1 MHVKHN
7 QRRVSGPG
15 AFGTSN
21 NQCDSSENL
30 NSDQQQQHALYQQ
43 HQQRLYQQQQQQHR
57 QQQHSHPHLLRQ
69 SLINLTSAHNI
80 SNNIGV
86 SNTSEQQGTNTSGRS
101 GAVEPSSS
109 SSLNYPNANSNRNIS
124 TTNTNVSNTLHKYI
138 SCSCESL
145 KCAVSAVAAKASI
158 KRSRPGEPDSESLID
173 TQNADF
179 TDYNVAYLDISQ
191 TGHSAGCLS
200 SSISGGG
207 GDDQHSL
214 RSEYLSS
221 RLSGVSKQHSYDS
234 SCSGQLH
241 GLTLTAKERSS
252 QNQQQQQQQ
261 LQQQQQQLDCTNSTR
276 VPSSPISCANSN
288 YSNQSN
294 ISAGTGGGG
303 GGGGVG
309 GGEGV
314 GGVGPSTICDA
325 YQDFSHYP
333 TTNSNSTS
341 YGNDFNDDFKHI
353 VVHNFSNSDPIT
365 RYNVSSGDCGGDGAT
380 SINNTL
386 TGTYCSPLK
395 PHYSDCNIYAK
406 QQAEYFSNLKSDFDQ
421 HAQHG
426 DKQQLV
432 NKTYIFKCL
441 ANSPSF
447 LRSTKI
453 KEQSKKLRNLSLKNR
468 TAKKKGQIIS
478 KSNAVSDNSLHP
490 GDKYLNL
497 YLVEKKNSQ
506 QQLQQYQQQQQQLE
520 QQQSQTGRLV
530 TSDSGS
536 KTPSLTAGRQQLQQQ
551 LEQQQQQQQ
560 QDQQTVVAALSRNL
574 QQQQQQCLVNGS
586 VRTHPTYRHQSSIKR
601 DSKDYSGTLTP
612 TASTTHRN
620 SKVSN
625 SNNNKSCN
633 LNNNGNKLSV
643 STNSC
648 NKLHVAAAGTHPYA
662 TSPKSSLSSNGH
674 LNKYCLTDIS
684 RRRKA
689 AFNRQ
694 LSAPTDY
701 THSSNNSNGNGN
713 FNGNGN
719 GNGGSNSATE
729 AACESTSTVAS
740 AGVGSVAAKASVSLQ
755 NSVLIKPTSTSN
767 SCTNSFNRRHIK
779 RQKNNK
785 LNERLIHGDSD
796 ESVRCSYCSVL
807 NENDLRISFENTCT
821 DSLVTAFDDEA
832 LLICDQGNE
841 MVHFDDVSLYG
852 TPKEEPMPSI
862 PVVSEKVSANFL
874 KSQLQ
879 SWFQPTD
886 NRLAM
891 KLFGSRKALVKERI
905 RQKTS
910 GHWVIHPCSSFRFYW
925 DLCMLL
931 LLVAN
936 LIILPVAISF
946 FNDDLSTRWIAFNCL
961 SDTIFLIDI
970 VVNFRTGIMQ
980 QDNAEQVILD
990 PKLIAKH
997 YLKTWFFL
1005 DLISS
1010 IPLDYIFLIFNQVKD
1025 FSDSFQILHAGRALR
1040 ILRLAK
1046 LLSLVRLL
1054 RLSRLVRYVSQWEEV
1069 YILQNLQKK
1078 SADRRGRMHRK
1089 DKDGLTKSNLIL
1101 KFLNMASVFMRIFNL
1116 ICMMLL
1122 IGHWS
1127 GCLQFLVPML
1137 QGFPSNSWVS
1147 INELQESYW
1156 LEQYS
1161 WALFKAMSH
1170 MLCIGYGRFPPQSLT
1185 DMWLTMLSMI
1195 SGATCYALFLG
1206 HATNL
1211 IQSLDS
1217 SRRQYREKVKQV
1229 EEYMAYRKL
1238 PRDMR
1243 QRITE
1248 YFEHRY
1254 QGKFFDEEC
1263 ILGELSEKLR
1273 EDVINYNCRSLVAS
1287 VPFFANAD
1295 SNFVSDVVTK
1305 LKYEVFQPGDIIIK
1319 EGTIGTK
1326 MYFIQEGVVDIVMA
1340 NGEVAT
1346 SLSDGSYFGE
1356 ICLLTNARRVASVRA
1371 ETYCNLF
1378 SLSVDHFNCVLDQ
1391 YPLMRKTMETVAAE
1405 RLNKI
1410 GKNPNIMQQKDEQI
1424 SNPESNTITAV
1435 VNALAAEAD
1444 DCKDDDIDIKENLLH
1459 GSESS
1464 FTGPVQTIREGLPR
1478 PRSGEFRALFEGNTP

>member
-1 MHVKHN
+1 MPVKYF

-15 AFGTSN
+15 AYGTSSCN
-21 NQCDSSENL
+21 NSLGENSSGGGGG
-30 NSDQQQQHALYQQ
+30 DPQQQQRLS
-43 HQQRLYQQQQQQHR
+43 HQ
-57 QQQHSHPHLLRQ
+57 LLRQ
-69 SLINLTSAHNI
+69 SLINLTS
-80 SNNIGV
+80 G
-86 SNTSEQQGTNTSGRS
+86 NTVQSGSGGSSGGAGGSGS
-101 GAVEPSSS
+101 GA
-109 SSLNYPNANSNRNIS
+109 NYNLLKSA
-124 TTNTNVSNTLHKYI
+124 
-138 SCSCESL
+138 SCSCESFKQIKTNKVCL
-145 KCAVSAVAAKASI
+145 RNETDNDRNNSSSSDNNINVPASSDVCSVCNDDVISSTGTPTGSTGTTATAAHHARYGKSLSAHYSGANQQLYSKANSAILDYAGILNGAGNGGSSSCGGSGTVSAGAGDSSSNNFQNLNYTDAHIYCNSQYKNIVAH
-158 KRSRPGEPDSESLID
+158 
-173 TQNADF
+173 N
-179 TDYNVAYLDISQ
+179 
-191 TGHSAGCLS
+191 LS
-200 SSISGGG
+200 S
-207 GDDQHSL
+207 
-214 RSEYLSS
+214 
-221 RLSGVSKQHSYDS
+221 
-234 SCSGQLH
+234 
-241 GLTLTAKERSS
+241 
-252 QNQQQQQQQ
+252 
-261 LQQQQQQLDCTNSTR
+261 
-276 VPSSPISCANSN
+276 
-288 YSNQSN
+288 
-294 ISAGTGGGG
+294 
-303 GGGGVG
+303 
-309 GGEGV
+309 
-314 GGVGPSTICDA
+314 
-325 YQDFSHYP
+325 
-333 TTNSNSTS
+333 
-341 YGNDFNDDFKHI
+341 
-353 VVHNFSNSDPIT
+353 SDPIT
-365 RYNVSSGDCGGDGAT
+365 RYSHLDEADPNS
-380 SINNTL
+380 L
-386 TGTYCSPLK
+386 LLK
-395 PHYSDCNIYAK
+395 SHYSDCNIYSK
-406 QQAEYFSNLKSDFDQ
+406 PSLYSSGGKSQ
-421 HAQHG
+421 HVVQ
-426 DKQQLV
+426 
-432 NKTYIFKCL
+432 KTNNIFKNI
-441 ANSPSF
+441 AKSPSF
-447 LRSTKI
+447 LNANKI
-453 KEQSKKLRNLSLKNR
+453 KEHSRKLRNFSLKAR
-468 TAKKKGQIIS
+468 SGADKKYPKSQIIV
-478 KSNAVSDNSLHP
+478 KSNTVSDNSLQP
-490 GDKYLNL
+490 SDKYLSL
-497 YLVEKKNSQ
+497 YLDEKSAH
-506 QQLQQYQQQQQQLE
+506 
-520 QQQSQTGRLV
+520 
-530 TSDSGS
+530 S
-536 KTPSLTAGRQQLQQQ
+536 KSLLA
-551 LEQQQQQQQ
+551 
-560 QDQQTVVAALSRNL
+560 
-574 QQQQQQCLVNGS
+574 NGN
-586 VRTHPTYRHQSSIKR
+586 VKTYPACRPRVKS
-601 DSKDYSGTLTP
+601 DSKDARGSSRSKYSKI
-612 TASTTHRN
+612 N
-620 SKVSN
+620 
-625 SNNNKSCN
+625 
-633 LNNNGNKLSV
+633 
-643 STNSC
+643 NSC
-648 NKLHVAAAGTHPYA
+648 NIGL
-662 TSPKSSLSSNGH
+662 LSDSIQGQVNQSTGSGP
-674 LNKYCLTDIS
+674 LSGLKNSLTDIH
-684 RRRKA
+684 RRKTE
-689 AFNRQ
+689 FNRQ
-694 LSAPTDY
+694 LSAPIDSTASPRQR
-701 THSSNNSNGNGN
+701 TNSNSPTKTPHHQHCSSAKQSASSSCCFSYNNSLNRPNKKQKSLRLNGRLLG
-713 FNGNGN
+713 
-719 GNGGSNSATE
+719 T
-729 AACESTSTVAS
+729 AS
-740 AGVGSVAAKASVSLQ
+740 S
-755 NSVLIKPTSTSN
+755 
-767 SCTNSFNRRHIK
+767 
-779 RQKNNK
+779 
-785 LNERLIHGDSD
+785 
-796 ESVRCSYCSVL
+796 ESVRCSYCSNF
-807 NENDLRISFENTCT
+807 NESDLRVSVENTCT
-821 DSLVTAFDDEA
+821 DSLVTAIDDEA
-832 LLICDQGNE
+832 LLICDPGNE

-862 PVVSEKVSANFL
+862 PVVTEKISANFL
-874 KSQLQ
+874 KNQLQ

-1010 IPLDYIFLIFNQVKD
+1010 IPLDYIFLIFNQD

-1089 DKDGLTKSNLIL
+1089 DKEGLTKSNLIL

-1147 INELQESYW
+1147 INELQEAYW

-1254 QGKFFDEEC
+1254 QGKFFDEEL

-1378 SLSVDHFNCVLDQ
+1378 SLSVDHFNAVLDQ

-1410 GKNPNIMQQKDEQI
+1410 GKNPNIMAQKDEQL

-1444 DCKDDDIDIKENLLH
+1444 DCKDDDDDVKDNSLE
-1459 GSESS
+1459 GSQNSIVDAS
-1464 FTGPVQTIREGLPR
+1464 QTIRKGLPR
-1478 PRSGEFRALFEGNTP
+1478 PKSGEFRALFEGSTP

>member
-1 MHVKHN
+1 MHVKHT

-21 NQCDSSENL
+21 NQCDSRENL
-30 NSDQQQQHALYQQ
+30 NSDQQQQQTPYQQ

-57 QQQHSHPHLLRQ
+57 QQQHSQPHLLRQ
-69 SLINLTSAHNI
+69 SLINLTGAHNI
-80 SNNIGV
+80 SYNIGV
-86 SNTSEQQGTNTSGRS
+86 SNTSEQQRNTTSRS
-101 GAVEPSSS
+101 GAVAPSS
-109 SSLNYPNANSNRNIS
+109 SSLNYPNTNTS
-124 TTNTNVSNTLHKYI
+124 TNTNSSAKASTLHKFI

-145 KCAVSAVAAKASI
+145 KCAASAVAAKTLI
-158 KRSRPGEPDSESLID
+158 KRPGHSPGDPDSESLID
-173 TQNADF
+173 SQNADY
-179 TDYNVAYLDISQ
+179 TEYNVAYLSVGL
-191 TGHSAGCLS
+191 TGHSAGC
-200 SSISGGG
+200 ISGGG
-207 GDDQHSL
+207 GDDQRSL
-214 RSEYLSS
+214 QSEHLSS
-221 RLSGVSKQHSYDS
+221 RLSNVSKQHSYDS

-241 GLTLTAKERSS
+241 GLTLTARERN
-252 QNQQQQQQQ
+252 NQH
-261 LQQQQQQLDCTNSTR
+261 QQQQLDCTANSTR
-276 VPSSPISCANSN
+276 VPNSPISCTNSN

-294 ISAGTGGGG
+294 ISASTGGGG
-303 GGGGVG
+303 GGGGG
-309 GGEGV
+309 AGIGDGEREGD
-314 GGVGPSTICDA
+314 GGPSTICDV
-325 YQDFSHYP
+325 YKDFTRY
-333 TTNSNSTS
+333 TATNSNHTS
-341 YGNDFNDDFKHI
+341 YVNDINDDFKHI

-365 RYNVSSGDCGGDGAT
+365 RYNTLGGDNAGDGDA
-380 SINNTL
+380 SINDT
-386 TGTYCSPLK
+386 TGTYYSPLK

-406 QQAEYFSNLKSDFDQ
+406 QQAEYFSNLKSDRHSQ
-421 HAQHG
+421 HS

-432 NKTYIFKCL
+432 NKAYIFKCL

-447 LRSTKI
+447 LRSNKI

-468 TAKKKGQIIS
+468 TAKKKGPIIT

-490 GDKYLNL
+490 GDKYLSL

-506 QQLQQYQQQQQQLE
+506 QYQHHQQQQLQQAQQQPGQPDTTGSGVNSRPSSSPPVVSGRQ
-520 QQQSQTGRLV
+520 QQQSE
-530 TSDSGS
+530 S
-536 KTPSLTAGRQQLQQQ
+536 QQHG
-551 LEQQQQQQQ
+551 
-560 QDQQTVVAALSRNL
+560 VATLSRNL
-574 QQQQQQCLVNGS
+574 QQQQCLVNGS
-586 VRTHPTYRHQSSIKR
+586 VRTHPTYRQQSSIKR
-601 DSKDYSGTLTP
+601 DSKDRSTILTP
-612 TASTTHRN
+612 TASTHSN
-620 SKVSN
+620 PKVV

-633 LNNNGNKLSV
+633 LNNNSNKLSV

-662 TSPKSSLSSNGH
+662 TPPKSSLSSNGH

-701 THSSNNSNGNGN
+701 THSSNN
-713 FNGNGN
+713 GNGN
-719 GNGGSNSATE
+719 GNGGSNSAAE

-740 AGVGSVAAKASVSLQ
+740 AGVGSVTAKTSVSLQ

-779 RQKNNK
+779 RQKNTK
-785 LNERLIHGDSD
+785 LNERLIHGDSE

-841 MVHFDDVSLYG
+841 MARIKVHFDDVSLYG

-1444 DCKDDDIDIKENLLH
+1444 DCKDDDIDLKENLLH
-1459 GSESS
+1459 GSEGS
-1464 FTGPVQTIREGLPR
+1464 FMGPVQTIREGLPR